1 MIRLGALIGLL
12 GGIAAVV
19 SVASGYAAIGADP
32 LYEPRWAFG
41 AAALLL
47 GVVAGLSGLI
57 PRLHAGAAAVMMF
70 VAGMLGFVCTL
81 VWYLNTWYVVALP
94 LWLLGALLL
103 LLGALS
109 DRPGERIASAA
120 KRMPDSMP
128 DSVPDGV
135 TGGGR

>member
-1 MIRLGALIGLL
+1 MTRLGALIGLL

-32 LYEPRWAFG
+32 LYEPRWGFG

-47 GVVAGLSGLI
+47 GIIAGLSGLI
-57 PRLHAGAAAVMMF
+57 PRLHAGAAGGIMF
-70 VAGMLGFVCTL
+70 VAGVLGFLCTL

-103 LLGALS
+103 LLGAIS
-109 DRPGERIASAA
+109 DRPAA
-120 KRMPDSMP
+120 RAADTPRRMP

-135 TGGGR
+135 PGGSR

>member
-1 MIRLGALIGLL
+1 MTRLGALIGLL

-19 SVASGYAAIGADP
+19 SVVMGYNAIGADP
-32 LYEPRWAFG
+32 LYEPRWGFG
-41 AAALLL
+41 AAALVL
-47 GVVAGLSGLI
+47 GVVAGLSGLF
-57 PRLHAGAAAVMMF
+57 PRLHAGAAAVVMF
-70 VAGMLGFVCTL
+70 VAGVLGFLCTL

-109 DRPGERIASAA
+109 ERPAA
-120 KRMPDSMP
+120 RTADTPRRMP

-135 TGGGR
+135 PGGGR

>member
-1 MIRLGALIGLL
+1 MNRFGALIGVL

-19 SVASGYAAIGADP
+19 AVVSGFAAIGADP
-32 LYEPRWAFG
+32 LYEPRWGFG
-41 AAALLL
+41 VAALAL
-47 GVVAGLSGLI
+47 GVIAGISGLI
-57 PRLHAGAAAVMMF
+57 PRLHPAAAGVLMF
-70 VAGMLGFVCTL
+70 VAGMLGFLSTL

-109 DRPGERIASAA
+109 ERPAA
-120 KRMPDSMP
+120 RTADTPRRMP

-135 TGGGR
+135 PGGGR